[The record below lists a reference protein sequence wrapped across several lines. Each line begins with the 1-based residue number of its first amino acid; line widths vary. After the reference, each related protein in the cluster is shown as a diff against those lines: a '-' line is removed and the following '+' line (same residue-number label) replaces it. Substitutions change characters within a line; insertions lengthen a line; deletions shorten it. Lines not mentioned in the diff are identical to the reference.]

1 MTKILLIDDDMA
13 VLETLKTP
21 LEGEGYQVFTADN
34 GRKGVDIAKRQYP
47 DMAILDLVMPKMD
60 GYETSHRLREFG
72 VQSILMLGPE
82 DDERSVVKSLQMG
95 ADDYM
100 PKPVEVPILLARI
113 RRLMH
118 RNIKNTHTK
127 PVVYND
133 GQLFIDLESRRVE
146 LRGEPIKLTHTEFR
160 LLSILL
166 RQAGK
171 VVSHEQLIKEVWG
184 TDKEVSLGSLKLY
197 IHYLRQKLEDQP
209 RKPYYVLAEW
219 GTGYRLRESETI
231 IAQ

>member
-1 MTKILLIDDDMA
+1 MAKILLIDDDRA
-13 VLETLKTP
+13 VLEKLKTP
-21 LEGEGYQVFTADN
+21 LESEGYQVFTADN
-34 GRKGVDIAKRQYP
+34 GKKAVDIAKHQYP

-100 PKPVEVPILLARI
+100 PKPIEVPILLARI
-113 RRLMH
+113 RRLMRRH
-118 RNIKNTHTK
+118 IKNSQTK
-127 PVVYND
+127 AAVYDD
-133 GQLFIDLESRRVE
+133 GQLFIDLTSRRVE
-146 LRGEPIKLTHTEFR
+146 LRGEVVKLTHTEFR

-166 RQAGK
+166 HQVGK

-209 RKPYYVLAEW
+209 RKPYYLLAEW
-219 GTGYRLRESETI
+219 GTGYRLRAPEATV
-231 IAQ
+231 A